1 MYSNLA
7 GEEKFASNVARRL
20 TSFGA
25 VNLYVAQRI
34 VTTFGISELTLETKY
49 AQQALVSTFQ
59 AVLDHNN
66 GSNPIVPPPSDYLGE
81 FFSGDKI

>member
-1 MYSNLA
+1 LA

-20 TSFGA
+20 KSFGA
-25 VNLYVAQRI
+25 VNIVVQRI
-34 VTTFGISELTLETKY
+34 VETFGTSELTLETKY
-49 AQQALVSTFQ
+49 AQRALVSTFQ
-59 AVLDHNN
+59 AVLEHNY